1 MKWIKLLIIQS
12 IFFSFLMMGKGVYA
26 DHYYGRYDDR
36 SHRQYKPYQYDQHGN
51 EAFRKNRSY
60 GYHTT
65 SRSHSG
71 YHNYTSEGYYS
82 CPRGDYISD
91 RPGRCPLDGSVLI
104 PRGSPYQSKQVY
116 SESYDRYY

>member
-1 MKWIKLLIIQS
+1 MKKINLLVLS
-12 IFFSFLMMGKGVYA
+12 VVFFLMGKGIYA

-36 SHRQYKPYQYDQHGN
+36 SHRQYKPYYHGHEN
-51 EAFRKNRSY
+51 ESFTQTRSY
-60 GYHTT
+60 GYHS

-71 YHNYTSEGYYS
+71 YNNYGSEGYYS

-91 RPGRCPLDGSVLI
+91 RPGRCPLDGSALI